1 MTLAIHGGRPVRDK
15 MLNYGRQSI
24 SQDDI
29 DAVIRVLK
37 GDWLTTGPSVP
48 AFEKAVADF
57 VGVQEAVAV
66 NSGTAALHA
75 AAFAAGIGPGDE
87 VIIPAITFVASSN
100 CVLYM
105 GGTPVFADVVPGTLN
120 IDPADVERRITPR
133 TKAIVAVD
141 YAGQPCEHAQLRA
154 IADRYRLVVIEDASH
169 ALGST
174 YKGQKTGT
182 LHEFTTLSFHPVKH
196 ITTAEGGMILTND
209 SALATRMRSF
219 RTHGIDL
226 DFHQRAESNLWLY
239 DVITLGYNYRLP
251 DMNCALGLS
260 QLAKL
265 NGWLARRREI
275 AARYAEAFASVM
287 EIEMPVVIPDCEPA
301 WHLYVVRLHL
311 ERLRVGRPEI
321 FRALRAENIGIN
333 VHYIPIPWLT
343 NYQKMGYLK
352 GQWPVAEREYER
364 ILSLPIFP
372 GMSDEDV
379 EDVIAAVK
387 KVLGYYRAEQAA

>member
-1 MTLAIHGGRPVRDK
+1 MTLAIDGGAPVRNK

-24 SQDDI
+24 SEEDI
-29 DAVIRVLK
+29 EAVTQVLR
-37 GDWLTTGPSVP
+37 GDWLTTGPSVID
-48 AFEKAVADF
+48 FERAVADF
-57 VGVQEAVAV
+57 LGAKEAVAV
-66 NSGTAALHA
+66 NSGTAALHT

-105 GGTPVFADVVPGTLN
+105 GGTPVFADVMPGTLN
-120 IDPADVERRITPR
+120 IDPADVERRITLQ

-141 YAGQPCEHAQLRA
+141 YAGQPCEHAQLRTL
-154 IADRYRLVVIEDASH
+154 ADRYGLIVIEDASH

-174 YKGQKTGT
+174 YKGKRIGT
-182 LHEFTTLSFHPVKH
+182 LHELTTLSFHPVKH
-196 ITTAEGGMILTND
+196 ITTAEGGMIVTD
-209 SALATRMRSF
+209 DAALATKMRSF

-226 DFHQRAESNLWLY
+226 DFHQRAEANLWLY

-251 DMNCALGLS
+251 DMNCALGIS
-260 QLAKL
+260 QLARL
-265 NGWLARRREI
+265 PGWLDRRRVI
-275 AARYAEAFASVM
+275 AARYNNAFASM
-287 EIEMPVVIPDCEPA
+287 TELELPMVIPDCEAA
-301 WHLYVVRLHL
+301 WHLYVIRLNL
-311 ERLRVGRPEI
+311 DQLRVGRPEI
-321 FRALRAENIGIN
+321 FKALRAENIGIN

-343 NYQKMGYLK
+343 NYQMMGYSR

-379 EDVIAAVK
+379 DDVITAVT
-387 KVLGYYRAEQAA
+387 KVLRYYSVH

>member
-1 MTLAIHGGRPVRDK
+1 MTLAIDGGTPVRNK

-24 SQDDI
+24 SEDDI
-29 DAVIRVLK
+29 DAVVRVLR
-37 GDWLTTGPSVP
+37 GDWLTTGPSVG
-48 AFEKAVADF
+48 AFERAVADF
-57 VGVQEAVAV
+57 VGAKEAVAV

-87 VIIPAITFVASSN
+87 VIIPAISFVASSN

-105 GGTPVFADVVPGTLN
+105 GGTPVFADVMPGTLN
-120 IDPADVERRITPR
+120 IDPMDVEQKITSH

-141 YAGQPCEHAQLRA
+141 YAGQPCEHSQLRA
-154 IADRYRLVVIEDASH
+154 IAEQYKLTVIEDASH

-174 YKGQKTGT
+174 YQGQRIGT
-182 LHEFTTLSFHPVKH
+182 LHELTTLSFHPVKH
-196 ITTAEGGMILTND
+196 ITTAEGGMIVTND
-209 SALATRMRSF
+209 AALAVKMRSF

-239 DVITLGYNYRLP
+239 DVISLGYNYRLP
-251 DMNCALGLS
+251 DMNCALGIS

-265 NGWLARRREI
+265 NGWLDRRREI
-275 AARYAEAFASVM
+275 AARYNDAFASLP
-287 EIEMPVVIPDCEPA
+287 EIELPVVIPDCGPA
-301 WHLYVVRLHL
+301 WHLYVIRLNL
-311 ERLRVGRPEI
+311 DRLRVGRAEI
-321 FRALRAENIGIN
+321 FKALRAENIGIN

-343 NYQKMGYLK
+343 NYRKMGYSK
-352 GQWPVAEREYER
+352 GHWPVAEREYER

-372 GMSDEDV
+372 GMSNDDV

-387 KVLGYYRAEQAA
+387 KVLTYYCIK

>member
-1 MTLAIHGGRPVRDK
+1 MTLAIDGGTPVRNT

-24 SQDDI
+24 SEEDI
-29 DAVIRVLK
+29 DAVVRVLR
-37 GDWLTTGPSVP
+37 GDWLTTGPSVA
-48 AFEKAVADF
+48 AFERAVAEF
-57 VGVQEAVAV
+57 VGQKEAVAV

-105 GGTPVFADVVPGTLN
+105 GGTPVFADVKPGTLN
-120 IDPADVERRITPR
+120 IDPVDVERKITQR

-141 YAGQPCEHAQLRA
+141 YAGQPCEHSQLRA
-154 IADRYRLVVIEDASH
+154 IADRYKLIVIEDASH

-174 YKGQKTGT
+174 YQGRKIGT
-182 LHEFTTLSFHPVKH
+182 LHELTTLSFHPVKH
-196 ITTAEGGMILTND
+196 ITTAEGGMIVTND
-209 SALATRMRSF
+209 TVLATKMRSF

-239 DVITLGYNYRLP
+239 DVVTLGYNYRLP
-251 DMNCALGLS
+251 DMNCALGIS
-260 QLAKL
+260 QLARL
-265 NGWLARRREI
+265 PGWLKRRREI
-275 AARYAEAFASVM
+275 AACYTDALKSVAELDL
-287 EIEMPVVIPDCEPA
+287 PLVIPDGEPA
-301 WHLYVVRLHL
+301 WHLYVIRLNL
-311 ERLRVGRPEI
+311 DRLRVGRAEI
-321 FRALRAENIGIN
+321 FKALRAENIGIN

-343 NYQKMGYLK
+343 NYQKMGYSR

-372 GMSDEDV
+372 GMSDDDV
-379 EDVIAAVK
+379 KDVIAAVK
-387 KVLGYYRAEQAA
+387 KVLDYYSVAQ